1 MPVEAV
7 LITGPA
13 IDFTTLLSLT
23 HDAFGHNIASAADS
37 SHRKM
42 VDAEKFLTCLAAFKE
57 EDGEVTPSL
66 LSHVSFSVL
75 VIADERDLLDILE
88 RTSGMSFVRAE
99 TTAPNV
105 NLAVITGTLAQWR
118 DAVVSGTDE
127 ATPPTVRTCYSKI
140 LLLFDRAGLSWSN
153 FERRTAPDRSGF
165 ILESLH
171 GWLHKF
177 NQTEPY
183 LPLAYRASSE

>member
-13 IDFTTLLSLT
+13 IDFATLLSIT
-23 HDAFGHNIASAADS
+23 HDALGYSIASVADS

-42 VDAEKFLTCLAAFKE
+42 VDAEKFMSCLAGFKE
-57 EDGEVTPSL
+57 ELGEITPNL

-75 VIADERDLLDILE
+75 VIAEEGDLFDILE
-88 RTSGMSFVRAE
+88 RTSGMAFVRAE
-99 TTAPNV
+99 TTATGVNV
-105 NLAVITGTLAQWR
+105 AVLTGTLAQWR
-118 DAVVSGTDE
+118 DAVASGTNE

-140 LLLFDRAGLSWSN
+140 LLLFDRAGLTSVWSN

-165 ILESLH
+165 LLEYH
-171 GWLHKF
+171 
-177 NQTEPY
+177 
-183 LPLAYRASSE
+183 A

>member
-13 IDFTTLLSLT
+13 IDFATLLSIT
-23 HDAFGHNIASAADS
+23 HDALGYSIASVADS

-42 VDAEKFLTCLAAFKE
+42 VDAEKFMSCLAGFKE
-57 EDGEVTPSL
+57 ELGEITPNL

-75 VIADERDLLDILE
+75 VIAEESDLLDILE
-88 RTSGMSFVRAE
+88 RTSEMAFVRAE
-99 TTAPNV
+99 TTVKGV
-105 NLAVITGTLAQWR
+105 NLAVLTGTLREWR
-118 DAVVSGTDE
+118 DAVAAGTDE

-140 LLLFDRAGLSWSN
+140 LLLFDRAGLTSVWSN

-165 ILESLH
+165 LLED
-171 GWLHKF
+171 
-177 NQTEPY
+177 Q
-183 LPLAYRASSE
+183 R

>member
-7 LITGPA
+7 LITQPV

-23 HDAFGHNIASAADS
+23 HHALGYNIAGAADA
-37 SHRKM
+37 SHRQLA
-42 VDAEKFLTCLAAFKE
+42 DAEKFLSCLAALKE
-57 EDGEVTPSL
+57 EDGAITPNL

-105 NLAVITGTLAQWR
+105 NLAVLTGTLAQWR
-118 DAVVSGTDE
+118 DAVAAGTSE
-127 ATPPTVRTCYSKI
+127 VTPPTVRTCYSKI
-140 LLLFDRAGLSWSN
+140 LLLFDRAGLTSVWNN

-165 ILESLH
+165 LLEYH
-171 GWLHKF
+171 
-177 NQTEPY
+177 
-183 LPLAYRASSE
+183 A

>member
-13 IDFTTLLSLT
+13 IDFTTLLSLA
-23 HDAFGHNIASAADS
+23 HHAFGYNIAGNADA

-42 VDAEKFLTCLAAFKE
+42 VDAEKFLSCLAAFKE

-75 VIADERDLLDILE
+75 VIADESDLLSILD
-88 RTSGMSFVRAE
+88 RTSGMSFVRGE
-99 TTAPNV
+99 TTAANV
-105 NLAVITGTLAQWR
+105 NVAVITGTLAQWR

-127 ATPPTVRTCYSKI
+127 TTPPIVRTCYSKI
-140 LLLFDRAGLSWSN
+140 LLLFDRAGLTSVWNN
-153 FERRTAPDRSGF
+153 FERHTAPDHSGF
-165 ILESLH
+165 LLEYH
-171 GWLHKF
+171 
-177 NQTEPY
+177 
-183 LPLAYRASSE
+183 A